1 MMKLAMIILIKKEVY
16 FLHFTF
22 IIKTPL
28 WPTRGFWHGQS
39 KMFSIGVSNTEGVFF
54 IAYFIIIYF
63 STQLFNKLEKIVK
76 IRIYLVKFSFIK
88 TDLSQALERVNLP
101 IKSLKKDLVF
111 F

>member
-1 MMKLAMIILIKKEVY
+1 
-16 FLHFTF
+16 
-22 IIKTPL
+22 
-28 WPTRGFWHGQS
+28 
-39 KMFSIGVSNTEGVFF
+39 MFSIGVSNTEGVFFLF